1 MSPVTE
7 GVNLLLW
14 YIPKTER
21 NTPLKSWGTKVPKHG
36 QTRWQWGSSLS
47 DALIDLAW
55 LAESIAQRVNGRDG
69 NDADLVS
76 LAALKFT
83 SDNIDVAKEIT
94 TEGISDDERSDYIRG
109 LSEAS
114 SAEMFEFS
122 TCNRV
127 LYVGFGINP
136 ADLSTTIA
144 KANGL
149 DAIPFELFEGTDAW
163 RQLVKICSGLDSFMM
178 GELQVMSQFRKS
190 INFHKERGHISHY
203 NSGFFEHVIAANRS
217 IRKQLGFTSTT
228 ESMLSLA
235 TAALDDLLAEN
246 GPMKAAVLGFGDM
259 GMKAVEALLD
269 ADQRDIIVVSR
280 NPEASAQRSPDLA
293 SKCTMIS
300 YETWNQGQEQPDL
313 VISTIRNATPTY
325 RRDQPLPVH
334 GPTTIMDF
342 SWPPSLEASG
352 VAASQTLL
360 GMDHWIKVSR
370 NLGKEWDYGA
380 TIARSESMINI
391 IQDRYSEALENKA
404 QGKFRAH
411 VYQTME
417 GLAKTWETS
426 QHASPE
432 DVPQLGAFSREIAT
446 WICHQ
451 ASPFHLSALS
461 NFVVS
466 TERTL
471 SSAILAHVDH
481 EVQRSVLAMSKPNSV
496 FGGAS

>member
-1 MSPVTE
+1 MSE
-7 GVNLLLW
+7 
-14 YIPKTER
+14 
-21 NTPLKSWGTKVPKHG
+21 
-36 QTRWQWGSSLS
+36 
-47 DALIDLAW
+47 ALIDLAW
-55 LAESIAQRVNGRDG
+55 LAEAVAKRIESEDG
-69 NDADLVS
+69 KDTERIS

-83 SDNIDVAKEIT
+83 SDTIAAAKDIT
-94 TEGISDDERSDYIRG
+94 TEGISEDERAAYVRSI
-109 LSEAS
+109 SEA
-114 SAEMFEFS
+114 AEAEIFEFS

-127 LYVGFGINP
+127 LYVGFGVGP
-136 ADLSTTIA
+136 DVLCSTIA
-144 KANGL
+144 DVNEL
-149 DAIPFELFEGTDAW
+149 ESLPFEVFEGTAAW

-190 INFHKERGHISHY
+190 INFHKDRGLISHY
-203 NSGFFEHVIAANRS
+203 NSGFFEHVVAANRS

-235 TAALDDLLAEN
+235 TTALDELLREH

-269 ADQRDIIVVSR
+269 ANQSDITVVSR
-280 NPEASAQRSPDLA
+280 NPAISADRAPHLA
-293 SKCTMIS
+293 EHCTMIS
-300 YETWNQGQEQPDL
+300 YETWDEGKQQPDL
-313 VISTIRNATPTY
+313 VISTIRNATATY
-325 RRDQPLPVH
+325 NHQHSLPVA

-342 SWPPSLEASG
+342 SWPPSLDESG
-352 VAASQTLL
+352 VGEHQTLL
-360 GMDHWIKVSR
+360 GMNHWIKVSR
-370 NLGKEWDYGA
+370 NLGKEWDYGSTLA
-380 TIARSESMINI
+380 KSEAMIDTIQE
-391 IQDRYSEALENKA
+391 RYSEALENKA

>member
-1 MSPVTE
+1 MSE
-7 GVNLLLW
+7 
-14 YIPKTER
+14 
-21 NTPLKSWGTKVPKHG
+21 
-36 QTRWQWGSSLS
+36 
-47 DALIDLAW
+47 ALIDLAW
-55 LAESIAQRVNGRDG
+55 LAEAVAKRIESEDG
-69 NDADLVS
+69 KDTERIS

-83 SDNIDVAKEIT
+83 SDTITAAKDIT
-94 TEGISDDERSDYIRG
+94 TEGISDDERAAYVRSI
-109 LSEAS
+109 SEAAD
-114 SAEMFEFS
+114 AEIFEFS

-127 LYVGFGINP
+127 LYVGFGVGP
-136 ADLSTTIA
+136 DVLCSTIA
-144 KANGL
+144 DVNQL
-149 DAIPFELFEGTDAW
+149 EPLPFEVFEGTAAW

-190 INFHKERGHISHY
+190 INFHKDRGLISHY
-203 NSGFFEHVIAANRS
+203 NSGFFEHVVAANRS

-235 TAALDDLLAEN
+235 TTALDELLREN

-269 ADQRDIIVVSR
+269 ANQTDITVVSR
-280 NPEASAQRSPDLA
+280 NPAISAERAPHLA
-293 SKCTMIS
+293 EHCTMIS
-300 YETWNQGQEQPDL
+300 YETWDEGKQQPDL
-313 VISTIRNATPTY
+313 VISTIRNATATY
-325 RRDQPLPVH
+325 HQDHPLPV
-334 GPTTIMDF
+334 GGLATIMDF
-342 SWPPSLEASG
+342 SWPPSLDESG
-352 VAASQTLL
+352 VGEHQTLL

-370 NLGKEWDYGA
+370 NLGKEWDYGSTLA
-380 TIARSESMINI
+380 KSEAMIDTIQE
-391 IQDRYSEALENKA
+391 RYSEALENKA

-451 ASPFHLSALS
+451 TSPFHLSALS

>member
-1 MSPVTE
+1 M
-7 GVNLLLW
+7 
-14 YIPKTER
+14 
-21 NTPLKSWGTKVPKHG
+21 
-36 QTRWQWGSSLS
+36 S

-69 NDADLVS
+69 NDTDLVS

-94 TEGISDDERSDYIRG
+94 TEGISDDERSDYIQG

-352 VAASQTLL
+352 VGASQTLL

-380 TIARSESMINI
+380 TIARSESMINT

-451 ASPFHLSALS
+451 ASPFHLSTLS
-461 NFVVS
+461 NIEVS

-471 SSAILAHVDH
+471 I
-481 EVQRSVLAMSKPNSV
+481 
-496 FGGAS
+496 

>member
-1 MSPVTE
+1 MSE
-7 GVNLLLW
+7 
-14 YIPKTER
+14 
-21 NTPLKSWGTKVPKHG
+21 
-36 QTRWQWGSSLS
+36 
-47 DALIDLAW
+47 ALIDLAW
-55 LAESIAQRVNGRDG
+55 LAEAVAKRVESEDGEDTGRI
-69 NDADLVS
+69 S

-83 SDNIDVAKEIT
+83 SDTIAAAKDIT
-94 TEGISDDERSDYIRG
+94 TEGISEDERAAYVRSI
-109 LSEAS
+109 SEA
-114 SAEMFEFS
+114 AEAEIFEFS

-127 LYVGFGINP
+127 LYVGFGVGP
-136 ADLSTTIA
+136 DVLCSTIA
-144 KANGL
+144 DVNEL
-149 DAIPFELFEGTDAW
+149 ESLPFEVFEGTAAW

-190 INFHKERGHISHY
+190 INFHKDRGLISHY
-203 NSGFFEHVIAANRS
+203 NSGFFEHVVAANRS

-235 TAALDDLLAEN
+235 TTALEELLREH

-269 ADQRDIIVVSR
+269 ANQSDITVVSR
-280 NPEASAQRSPDLA
+280 NPAISADRAPHLA
-293 SKCTMIS
+293 EHCTMIT
-300 YETWNQGQEQPDL
+300 YETWDEGKQQPDL
-313 VISTIRNATPTY
+313 VISTIRNATATY
-325 RRDQPLPVH
+325 NHQHSLPVA

-360 GMDHWIKVSR
+360 GMNHWIKVSR
-370 NLGKEWDYGA
+370 NLGKEWDYGSTLA
-380 TIARSESMINI
+380 KSEAMIDTIQE
-391 IQDRYSEALENKA
+391 RYSEALENKA

>member
-1 MSPVTE
+1 MSE
-7 GVNLLLW
+7 
-14 YIPKTER
+14 
-21 NTPLKSWGTKVPKHG
+21 
-36 QTRWQWGSSLS
+36 
-47 DALIDLAW
+47 ALIDLAW
-55 LAESIAQRVNGRDG
+55 LAEAVAKRVESEGGEDTGRI
-69 NDADLVS
+69 S

-83 SDNIDVAKEIT
+83 SDTIAAAKDIT
-94 TEGISDDERSDYIRG
+94 TEGISEDERAAYVRSI
-109 LSEAS
+109 SEA
-114 SAEMFEFS
+114 AEAEIFEFS

-127 LYVGFGINP
+127 LYVGFGVGP
-136 ADLSTTIA
+136 DVLCSTIA
-144 KANGL
+144 DVNEL
-149 DAIPFELFEGTDAW
+149 ESLPFEVFEGTAAW

-190 INFHKERGHISHY
+190 INFHKDRGLISHY
-203 NSGFFEHVIAANRS
+203 NSGFFEHVVAANRS

-235 TAALDDLLAEN
+235 TTALEELLREH

-259 GMKAVEALLD
+259 GIKAVEALLD
-269 ADQRDIIVVSR
+269 ANQSDITVVSR
-280 NPEASAQRSPDLA
+280 NPAISADRAPHLA
-293 SKCTMIS
+293 EHCTMIT
-300 YETWNQGQEQPDL
+300 YETWDEGKQQPDL
-313 VISTIRNATPTY
+313 VISTIRNATATY
-325 RRDQPLPVH
+325 NHQHSLPVA

-342 SWPPSLEASG
+342 SWPPSLDESG
-352 VAASQTLL
+352 VGEHQTLL
-360 GMDHWIKVSR
+360 GMNHWIKVSR
-370 NLGKEWDYGA
+370 NLGKEWDYGSTLA
-380 TIARSESMINI
+380 KGEAMIDTIQE
-391 IQDRYSEALENKA
+391 RYSEALENKA

-426 QHASPE
+426 QHASAE

>member
-1 MSPVTE
+1 MSE
-7 GVNLLLW
+7 
-14 YIPKTER
+14 
-21 NTPLKSWGTKVPKHG
+21 
-36 QTRWQWGSSLS
+36 
-47 DALIDLAW
+47 ALIDLAW
-55 LAESIAQRVNGRDG
+55 LAEAVAKRIESEDGEDTGRI
-69 NDADLVS
+69 S

-83 SDNIDVAKEIT
+83 SDTIAAAKDIT
-94 TEGISDDERSDYIRG
+94 TEGISDDERAAYVRSI
-109 LSEAS
+109 SEA
-114 SAEMFEFS
+114 AEAEIFEFS

-127 LYVGFGINP
+127 LYVGFGVGPDI
-136 ADLSTTIA
+136 LCSTIA
-144 KANGL
+144 DVNQL
-149 DAIPFELFEGTDAW
+149 EPLPFEVFEGTAAW

-190 INFHKERGHISHY
+190 INFHKDRGLISHY
-203 NSGFFEHVIAANRS
+203 NSGFFEHVVAANRS

-235 TAALDDLLAEN
+235 TTALDELLSEH

-269 ADQRDIIVVSR
+269 ANQTDITVVSR
-280 NPEASAQRSPDLA
+280 NPAISAERAPHLA
-293 SKCTMIS
+293 EHCTMIS
-300 YETWNQGQEQPDL
+300 YETWDEGKQQPDL
-313 VISTIRNATPTY
+313 VISTIRNATATY
-325 RRDQPLPVH
+325 NHQHSLPVA

-342 SWPPSLEASG
+342 SWPPSLDESG
-352 VAASQTLL
+352 VGEHQTLL
-360 GMDHWIKVSR
+360 GMNHWIKVSR
-370 NLGKEWDYGA
+370 NLGKEWDYGSTLA
-380 TIARSESMINI
+380 KSEAMIDTIQE
-391 IQDRYSEALENKA
+391 RYSEALENKA

-417 GLAKTWETS
+417 GLAKTWEAS

-451 ASPFHLSALS
+451 TSPFHLSALS